1 MLFASFLF
9 YPIAH
14 EYLGNHIIYRSGSID
29 ITIHLRRCYSY
40 ISVPRAEAY
49 EEVQAH

>member
-14 EYLGNHIIYRSGSID
+14 EYLGNHIIYCSGSID
-29 ITIHLRRCYSY
+29 IAIHLRGCYNF
-40 ISVPRAEAY
+40 ISVPRAQAY